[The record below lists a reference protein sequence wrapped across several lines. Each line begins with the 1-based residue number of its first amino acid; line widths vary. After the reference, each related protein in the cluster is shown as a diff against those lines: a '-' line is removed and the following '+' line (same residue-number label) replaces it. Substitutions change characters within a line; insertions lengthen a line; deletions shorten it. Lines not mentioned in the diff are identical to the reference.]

1 MGKRIVGYVI
11 SHSGK
16 PGGPWESFVGG
27 VGVAT
32 IVKKDRSRFKPTTR
46 IQAAYLL
53 ASVRHIHPAARILRL
68 VRRQRVVAC
77 PVHAHQIHGGEA
89 EELRK
94 GIEGLIAKSTK
105 AWSEDGEPF
114 DCVTESNLQRLLD
127 SVDARDSLAHLGM
140 NRAEEAAVVEAAM
153 AWECARKP
161 LLVVTQLRDDERIR
175 LAQSQLD
182 TSVAL
187 ERAVRV
193 LLLAKRGG

>member
-16 PGGPWESFVGG
+16 PGGPWESNRGTGLPAVNKREDRYVGSSLDN
-27 VGVAT
+27 A
-32 IVKKDRSRFKPTTR
+32 RHWLP
-46 IQAAYLL
+46 
-53 ASVRHIHPAARILRL
+53 SVRAIHPAARILRL
-68 VRRQRVVAC
+68 VRRER
-77 PVHAHQIHGGEA
+77 H
-89 EELRK
+89 
-94 GIEGLIAKSTK
+94 
-105 AWSEDGEPF
+105 
-114 DCVTESNLQRLLD
+114 
-127 SVDARDSLAHLGM
+127 
-140 NRAEEAAVVEAAM
+140 RAEEAAVVEAAM

-175 LAQSQLD
+175 LVQSQLD

>member
-16 PGGPWESFVGG
+16 PGGPWECEVGRNG
-27 VGVAT
+27 AGTTDPRRRLNYVHRAVAQNYLSD
-32 IVKKDRSRFKPTTR
+32 VTR
-46 IQAAYLL
+46 I
-53 ASVRHIHPAARILRL
+53 HPTARILRL
-68 VRRQRVVAC
+68 VRRER
-77 PVHAHQIHGGEA
+77 H
-89 EELRK
+89 
-94 GIEGLIAKSTK
+94 
-105 AWSEDGEPF
+105 
-114 DCVTESNLQRLLD
+114 
-127 SVDARDSLAHLGM
+127 
-140 NRAEEAAVVEAAM
+140 RAEEAAVVEAAM